1 MTDTAN
7 LLLPLLQAAQAQKHV
22 TVNEALLRLD
32 ALVQLRLVSISENDP
47 PVLAAEGAA
56 YGVASGAV
64 NAWEGRAGQIA
75 IFVNGGWE
83 FVLPLP
89 GWRAFVADVSSMA
102 VFDGDAWRL
111 GAVSVTAGG
120 AGTMVRT
127 IEFDHEIVA
136 GSTNLTVAHI
146 PHAMIV
152 FGVTGR
158 VTVALTGTGLTGWTL
173 GLEGAD
179 DRYGSGHGLAANTY
193 VVGPT
198 GSPQAY
204 WGGVPLK
211 LSAVG
216 GSFQSGTVRLAIHG
230 VAIEPPAAV

>member
-1 MTDTAN
+1 MKPVYLDNNATTRTDPQVVETM
-7 LLLPLLQAAQAQKHV
+7 LPFFTEQFGNASSMHAFGADVGSALAKSRKQIQ
-22 TVNEALLRLD
+22 ALLG
-32 ALVQLRLVSISENDP
+32 S
-47 PVLAAEGAA
+47 
-56 YGVASGAV
+56 
-64 NAWEGRAGQIA
+64 
-75 IFVNGGWE
+75 
-83 FVLPLP
+83 
-89 GWRAFVADVSSMA
+89 
-102 VFDGDAWRL
+102 
-111 GAVSVTAGG
+111 
-120 AGTMVRT
+120 
-127 IEFDHEIVA
+127 EFDHEIVA

-173 GLEGAD
+173 GVEGAD

-230 VAIEPPAAV
+230 VGIDPPAAV